1 MATSITI
8 SGLTLAPS
16 IQTDGNLI
24 IDQNAGTYRTRV
36 SDLLT
41 YISSQT
47 LSTIVATS
55 GTFTSINTGTL
66 SASSDVTITGNLI
79 VNGNISDPIGSF
91 GNIAGTITTA
101 NQPYIT
107 TLGNVTV
114 GNLTT
119 TSNITV
125 TANLFSKGITT
136 VGGAIVPTSN
146 AAAIN
151 IGSTSIWFNNI
162 YGTAV
167 HAQYADLA
175 ERFHADQAL
184 IPGTVVELG
193 GSAEITSVGADL
205 SENVFGVIS
214 TRAAYLMN
222 SQAGP
227 DQTHPPVAVQG
238 RVPVRVVGKVRKG
251 DRLVSAGAGLAR
263 AGSPGEINTWNV
275 IGRSLADKTSLGEGL
290 VEAVVK
296 LNS

>member
-24 IDQNAGTYRTRV
+24 IDQNAGTYRTRI
-36 SDLLT
+36 SDLMT
-41 YISSQT
+41 YISGQS
-47 LSTIVATS
+47 LSSVTATT

-91 GNIAGTITTA
+91 GNIAGTITTT

-167 HAQYADLA
+167 HALYADLA
-175 ERFHADQAL
+175 ERYTSDNKYS
-184 IPGTVVELG
+184 PGTVV
-193 GSAEITSVGADL
+193 I
-205 SENVFGVIS
+205 FGTATEVTASYQPNDARVAGIVS
-214 TRAAYLMN
+214 TNPAYSMN
-222 SQAGP
+222 AGI
-227 DQTHPPVAVQG
+227 DGIDVALQG
-238 RVPVRVVGKVRKG
+238 RVPCQVTGTVTRGDLMVTSAIPGVAMTNNNPAIGTVIGKALGNHIGASVGVIEVVVGRV
-251 DRLVSAGAGLAR
+251 
-263 AGSPGEINTWNV
+263 
-275 IGRSLADKTSLGEGL
+275 
-290 VEAVVK
+290 
-296 LNS
+296 

>member
-24 IDQNAGTYRTRV
+24 IDQNAGTYRTRI
-36 SDLLT
+36 SDLMT
-41 YISSQT
+41 YISGQS
-47 LSTIVATS
+47 LSSVTATT

-91 GNIAGTITTA
+91 GNIAGTITTT

-167 HAQYADLA
+167 HALYADLA
-175 ERFHADQAL
+175 QRYTSDNKYS
-184 IPGTVVELG
+184 PGTVV
-193 GSAEITSVGADL
+193 I
-205 SENVFGVIS
+205 FGTATEVTASYQPNDARVAGIVS
-214 TRAAYLMN
+214 TNPAYSMN
-222 SQAGP
+222 AGI
-227 DQTHPPVAVQG
+227 DGIDVALQG
-238 RVPVRVVGKVRKG
+238 RVPCQVTGTVTRGDLMVTSAIPGVAMTNNNPAIGTVIGKALGNHIGASVGVIEVVVGRV
-251 DRLVSAGAGLAR
+251 
-263 AGSPGEINTWNV
+263 
-275 IGRSLADKTSLGEGL
+275 
-290 VEAVVK
+290 
-296 LNS
+296 

>member
-24 IDQNAGTYRTRV
+24 IDQNAGTYRTRI
-36 SDLLT
+36 SDLMT
-41 YISSQT
+41 YISGQS
-47 LSTIVATS
+47 LSSVTATT

-91 GNIAGTITTA
+91 GNIAGTITTT

-107 TLGNVTV
+107 ALGNVTV

-167 HAQYADLA
+167 HALYADLA
-175 ERFHADQAL
+175 ERYTSDNKYS
-184 IPGTVVELG
+184 PGTVV
-193 GSAEITSVGADL
+193 I
-205 SENVFGVIS
+205 FGTATEVTASYQPNDARVAGIVS
-214 TRAAYLMN
+214 TNPAYSMN
-222 SQAGP
+222 AGI
-227 DQTHPPVAVQG
+227 DGIDVALQG
-238 RVPVRVVGKVRKG
+238 RVPCQVTGTVTRGDLMVTSAIPGVAMTNNNPAIGTVIGKALGNHIGASVGVIEVVVGRV
-251 DRLVSAGAGLAR
+251 
-263 AGSPGEINTWNV
+263 
-275 IGRSLADKTSLGEGL
+275 
-290 VEAVVK
+290 
-296 LNS
+296 